1 MDLKSVKIIA
11 VDFDGTLCENKW
23 PEIGSANE
31 ELIEYLRDRQ
41 KNGDKLILWTCRV
54 DDMLRKAIEW
64 CKENELTFDAVNEN
78 LPEIIE
84 NFGSDTRKIFAN
96 EYIDD
101 RNIWPLEN
109 GVADVLYLCDGKRCG
124 DTCSG
129 TECKHTSD
137 ITYAK
142 NFVKSDNGSYWE
154 KEAGSAT
161 KDSDSHEKS
170 NMELWA
176 EREVEIACKH
186 EAPDRKPGEW
196 DYGCACYE
204 SALKAFQSLCEDGH
218 SGFSISMTKFILNRL
233 IEGKPLTSI
242 EDTEDA
248 WSDISDRSGLRGEI
262 ANYQSRRMSSLFK
275 YVYADGSVKYRD
287 VNRFCGVN
295 LDNPDVFYHSGLI
308 DRVMEEKFPI
318 TMPYF
323 PESKPFRVYC
333 EEFLTDRKNGDFD
346 TVGILYVIKP
356 DGERVE
362 INRYFKEGEK
372 DFIEIASCEYEM
384 CRKMYHE
391 LLENLKKEQKKDYHG
406 CFGAADN
413 SCKDCME
420 EEQHESE

>member
-11 VDFDGTLCENKW
+11 VDFDGTLCGNKW
-23 PEIGSANE
+23 PEIGEANE
-31 ELIEYLRDRQ
+31 ELIDYLRDRQ

-54 DDMLRKAIEW
+54 GDMLQKAVEW
-64 CKENELTFDAVNEN
+64 CKEKELVFDAINEN
-78 LPEIIE
+78 LPEIIK

-101 RNIWPLEN
+101 RNIWPLKE
-109 GVADVLYLCDGKRCG
+109 GVADVLYLCDGKSCG
-124 DTCSG
+124 DTCPG
-129 TECKHTSD
+129 P
-137 ITYAK
+137 K
-142 NFVKSDNGSYWE
+142 NL
-154 KEAGSAT
+154 
-161 KDSDSHEKS
+161 DSHEKS
-170 NMELWA
+170 SMELWA

-204 SALKAFQSLCEDGH
+204 SALKAFRSLCEDGH

-233 IEGKPLTSI
+233 IEGKPLTFI

-262 ANYQSRRMSSLFK
+262 ANYQCRRMSSLFK
-275 YVYADGSVKYRD
+275 YVYDDGSIKYRD

-295 LDNPDVFYHSGLI
+295 VDNPDVSYHSRLI

-384 CRKMYHE
+384 RRKMYHE
-391 LLENLKKEQKKDYHG
+391 LLENLKKEHKKDCHG
-406 CFGAADN
+406 CFGAADDG
-413 SCKDCME
+413 CKRCME
-420 EEQHESE
+420 ENQHESE

>member
-23 PEIGSANE
+23 PEIGTANE

-54 DDMLRKAIEW
+54 DDMLRKAVEW
-64 CKENELTFDAVNEN
+64 CKEKELVFDAVNEN
-78 LPEIIE
+78 LPEIVE

-101 RNIWPLEN
+101 RNTWPLED

-218 SGFSISMTKFILNRL
+218 SGFSISMTKFILNR
-233 IEGKPLTSI
+233 
-242 EDTEDA
+242 
-248 WSDISDRSGLRGEI
+248 
-262 ANYQSRRMSSLFK
+262 
-275 YVYADGSVKYRD
+275 
-287 VNRFCGVN
+287 
-295 LDNPDVFYHSGLI
+295 SGLI

-346 TVGILYVIKP
+346 TVGILHVIKP

-384 CRKMYHE
+384 RRKMYHE
-391 LLENLKKEQKKDYHG
+391 LLENLKKEQKKDCHG

>member
-1 MDLKSVKIIA
+1 MNSKIIA

-23 PEIGSANE
+23 PEIGEANE
-31 ELIEYLRDRQ
+31 DMIYYLRKRQ
-41 KNGDKLILWTCRV
+41 AEGGKLILWTCRV
-54 DDMLRKAIEW
+54 GDMLQKAVNW
-64 CKENELTFDAVNEN
+64 CYNHGLFFDAVNEN

-84 NFGSDTRKIFAN
+84 SFGSDTRKIFAN

-101 RNIWPLEN
+101 RNRLISS
-109 GVADVLYLCDGKRCG
+109 CR
-124 DTCSG
+124 
-129 TECKHTSD
+129 
-137 ITYAK
+137 
-142 NFVKSDNGSYWE
+142 
-154 KEAGSAT
+154 
-161 KDSDSHEKS
+161 EKS

-176 EREVEIACKH
+176 EREIEIACKH
-186 EAPDRKPGEW
+186 EAPARKPGEW

-218 SGFSISMTKFILNRL
+218 SGFSIGMTKFILNRL

-248 WSDISDRSGLRGEI
+248 WSDIADRSGLRGEI
-262 ANYQSRRMSSLFK
+262 ANYQCRRMNSLFK

-287 VNRFCGVN
+287 INRFCGVN
-295 LDNPDVFYHSGLI
+295 MDNPNVSYHSGLI

-318 TMPYF
+318 NMPYF

-333 EEFLTDRKNGDFD
+333 EEFLTDQKNGDFD

-356 DGERVE
+356 DGGRVE

-384 CRKMYHE
+384 RRQMYHE
-391 LLENLKKEQKKDYHG
+391 LLENLK
-406 CFGAADN
+406 
-413 SCKDCME
+413 E
-420 EEQHESE
+420 EKSENESK

>member
-1 MDLKSVKIIA
+1 MNLKSVKIIA

-23 PEIGSANE
+23 PEIGEANE
-31 ELIEYLRDRQ
+31 ELIDYLRDRQ

-54 DDMLRKAIEW
+54 DDILQKAVEW
-64 CKENELTFDAVNEN
+64 CKEKELVFDAVNEN
-78 LPEIIE
+78 LPEIVE

-101 RNIWPLEN
+101 RNAWPLQD
-109 GVADVLYLCDGKRCG
+109 GVDDVLYFCDVKSCG
-124 DTCSG
+124 DLCPNP
-129 TECKHTSD
+129 ECKHTSD
-137 ITYAK
+137 ISHAK
-142 NFVKSDNGSYWE
+142 NFEKSDNGSYWE
-154 KEAGSAT
+154 KEEAESET
-161 KDSDSHEKS
+161 KSPDFHEKS

-186 EAPDRKPGEW
+186 ESPDRKPGEW

-204 SALKAFQSLCEDGH
+204 SALKAFRSLCEDGR
-218 SGFSISMTKFILNRL
+218 SGFSICMTKHILNRL
-233 IEGKPLTSI
+233 IEGKPLTPI
-242 EDTEDA
+242 EDTEDN
-248 WSDISDRSGLRGEI
+248 WNDLNRSQE
-262 ANYQSRRMSSLFK
+262 AENYQCRRMSSLFK

-295 LDNPDVFYHSGLI
+295 VDNPDVSYHSGLI

-323 PESKPFRVYC
+323 PEIKPFRVYC
-333 EEFLTDRKNGDFD
+333 EEFLTDQKNGDFD

-372 DFIEIASCEYEM
+372 GFVEID
-384 CRKMYHE
+384 
-391 LLENLKKEQKKDYHG
+391 KKEYDERKEKKI
-406 CFGAADN
+406 CL
-413 SCKDCME
+413 
-420 EEQHESE
+420 

>member
-11 VDFDGTLCENKW
+11 VDFDGTLCGNKW
-23 PEIGSANE
+23 PEIGEANE
-31 ELIEYLRDRQ
+31 ELIDYLRDRQ

-54 DDMLRKAIEW
+54 GDMLQKAVEW
-64 CKENELTFDAVNEN
+64 CKEKELVFDAINEN
-78 LPEIIE
+78 LPEIIK

-101 RNIWPLEN
+101 RNIWPLKE
-109 GVADVLYLCDGKRCG
+109 GVADVLYLCDGKSCG
-124 DTCSG
+124 DTCPG
-129 TECKHTSD
+129 Q
-137 ITYAK
+137 K
-142 NFVKSDNGSYWE
+142 NL
-154 KEAGSAT
+154 
-161 KDSDSHEKS
+161 DSHEKS
-170 NMELWA
+170 SMELWA

-204 SALKAFQSLCEDGH
+204 SALKAFRSLCEDGH

-233 IEGKPLTSI
+233 IEGKPLTFI

-262 ANYQSRRMSSLFK
+262 ANYQCRRMSSLFK
-275 YVYADGSVKYRD
+275 YVYDDGSIKYRD

-295 LDNPDVFYHSGLI
+295 VDNPDVFYHSRLI

-384 CRKMYHE
+384 RRKMYHE
-391 LLENLKKEQKKDYHG
+391 LLENLKKEHKKDCHG

>member
-11 VDFDGTLCENKW
+11 VDFDGTLCGNKW
-23 PEIGSANE
+23 PEIGEANE
-31 ELIEYLRDRQ
+31 ELIDYLRDRQ

-54 DDMLRKAIEW
+54 GDMLQKAVEW
-64 CKENELTFDAVNEN
+64 CKEKELVFDAINEN
-78 LPEIIE
+78 LPEIIK

-101 RNIWPLEN
+101 RNIWPLKE
-109 GVADVLYLCDGKRCG
+109 GVADVLYLCDGKSCG
-124 DTCSG
+124 DTCPG
-129 TECKHTSD
+129 P
-137 ITYAK
+137 K
-142 NFVKSDNGSYWE
+142 NL
-154 KEAGSAT
+154 
-161 KDSDSHEKS
+161 DSHEKS
-170 NMELWA
+170 GMELWA

-204 SALKAFQSLCEDGH
+204 SALKAFRSLCEDGH

-233 IEGKPLTSI
+233 IEGKPLTFI

-262 ANYQSRRMSSLFK
+262 ANYQCRRMSSLFK
-275 YVYADGSVKYRD
+275 YVYDDGSIKYRD

-295 LDNPDVFYHSGLI
+295 VDNPDVSYHSSLI

-384 CRKMYHE
+384 RRKMYHE
-391 LLENLKKEQKKDYHG
+391 LLENLKKEHKKDCHG
-406 CFGAADN
+406 CFGAADDG
-413 SCKDCME
+413 CKRCME
-420 EEQHESE
+420 ENQHESE

>member
-11 VDFDGTLCENKW
+11 VDFDGTLCGNKW
-23 PEIGSANE
+23 PEIGEANE
-31 ELIEYLRDRQ
+31 ELIDYLRDRQ

-54 DDMLRKAIEW
+54 GDMLQKAVEW
-64 CKENELTFDAVNEN
+64 CKEKELVFDAINEN
-78 LPEIIE
+78 LPEIIK

-101 RNIWPLEN
+101 RNIWPLKE
-109 GVADVLYLCDGKRCG
+109 GVADVLYLCDGKSCG
-124 DTCSG
+124 DTCPG
-129 TECKHTSD
+129 P
-137 ITYAK
+137 K
-142 NFVKSDNGSYWE
+142 NL
-154 KEAGSAT
+154 
-161 KDSDSHEKS
+161 DSHEKS
-170 NMELWA
+170 SMELWA

-204 SALKAFQSLCEDGH
+204 SALKAFRSLCEDGH

-233 IEGKPLTSI
+233 IEGKPLTFI
-242 EDTEDA
+242 EDTEDV

-262 ANYQSRRMSSLFK
+262 ANYQCRRMSSLFK
-275 YVYADGSVKYRD
+275 YVYDDGSIKYRD

-295 LDNPDVFYHSGLI
+295 VDNPDVSYHSSLI

-384 CRKMYHE
+384 RRKMYHE
-391 LLENLKKEQKKDYHG
+391 LLENLKKEHKKDCHG
-406 CFGAADN
+406 CFGAADDG
-413 SCKDCME
+413 CKRCME
-420 EEQHESE
+420 ENQHESE

>member
-1 MDLKSVKIIA
+1 MNLKPVKIIA

-23 PEIGSANE
+23 PEIGTANE
-31 ELIEYLRDRQ
+31 KLIEYLRDRQ
-41 KNGDKLILWTCRV
+41 KSGDKLILWTCRV
-54 DDMLRKAIEW
+54 DGMLQKAVEW
-64 CKENELTFDAVNEN
+64 CKEKELVFDAVNEN

-101 RNIWPLEN
+101 RNTWPLKN
-109 GVADVLYLCDGKRCG
+109 NVADVLYLCDGKSCG
-124 DTCSG
+124 DTCPSV
-129 TECKHTSD
+129 ECKHTSD
-137 ITYAK
+137 IAHAR
-142 NFVKSDNGSYWE
+142 NFIKGDYDSYWE
-154 KEAGSAT
+154 KESEI
-161 KDSDSHEKS
+161 KEPDSHEKS
-170 NMELWA
+170 SMELWA

-204 SALKAFQSLCEDGH
+204 SALKAFRSLCEDGH

-262 ANYQSRRMSSLFK
+262 ANYQCRRMSSLFK

-295 LDNPDVFYHSGLI
+295 LDNPDVSYHSGLI

-346 TVGILYVIKP
+346 TVGILYAIKP

-362 INRYFKEGEK
+362 INRYFREGEK

-384 CRKMYHE
+384 RRKMYHE
-391 LLENLKKEQKKDYHG
+391 LLENLKKEK
-406 CFGAADN
+406 N
-413 SCKDCME
+413 SN
-420 EEQHESE
+420 ESE

>member
-1 MDLKSVKIIA
+1 MDSKIIA
-11 VDFDGTLCENKW
+11 VDFDGTLCENNW
-23 PEIGSANE
+23 PEIGAPNE
-31 ELIEYLRDRQ
+31 ELIWHLRKRQ
-41 KNGDKLILWTCRV
+41 AEGDQLILWTCRV
-54 DDMLRKAIEW
+54 DDMLRKAVEW
-64 CKENELTFDAVNEN
+64 CYDQGLIFNAVNEN
-78 LPEIIE
+78 LSEIIE

-101 RNIWPLEN
+101 RNVWPQKD
-109 GVADVLYLCDGKRCG
+109 GVADILYLCDGTKCG
-124 DTCSG
+124 DTCPG

-137 ITYAK
+137 ITHAK
-142 NFVKSDNGSYWE
+142 NFVKGDYNSYWE
-154 KEAGSAT
+154 KDNVESE
-161 KDSDSHEKS
+161 KPDSDSHEKS

-176 EREVEIACKH
+176 EREVEIACQR

-204 SALKAFQSLCEDGH
+204 SALKAFKGLSEDGH
-218 SGFSISMTKFILNRL
+218 SGFSIGMTKFILNRL
-233 IEGKPLTSI
+233 IEGKPLTPI
-242 EDTEDA
+242 EDTEDI
-248 WSDISDRSGLRGEI
+248 WNDISDLSGLRGET
-262 ANYQSRRMSSLFK
+262 ANYQCRRMSSLFK

-287 VNRFCGVN
+287 VNRFYGVN
-295 LDNPDVFYHSGLI
+295 LDNPNSSYHSGLI
-308 DRVMEEKFPI
+308 DQVMEEKFPI

-323 PESKPFRVYC
+323 PESKPFCVYC
-333 EEFLTDRKNGDFD
+333 EEFLTDQKNGDFD

-384 CRKMYHE
+384 RRKMYQE
-391 LLENLKKEQKKDYHG
+391 LLENLKKEQKKDCHG

>member
-11 VDFDGTLCENKW
+11 VDFDGTLCGNKW
-23 PEIGSANE
+23 PEIGEANE
-31 ELIEYLRDRQ
+31 ELIDYLRDRQ

-54 DDMLRKAIEW
+54 GDMLQKAVEW
-64 CKENELTFDAVNEN
+64 CKEKELVFDAINEN
-78 LPEIIE
+78 LPEIIK

-101 RNIWPLEN
+101 RNIWPLKE
-109 GVADVLYLCDGKRCG
+109 GVADVLYLCDGKSCG
-124 DTCSG
+124 DTCPG
-129 TECKHTSD
+129 P
-137 ITYAK
+137 K
-142 NFVKSDNGSYWE
+142 NL
-154 KEAGSAT
+154 
-161 KDSDSHEKS
+161 DSHEKS
-170 NMELWA
+170 SMELWA

-204 SALKAFQSLCEDGH
+204 SALKAFRSLCEDGH

-233 IEGKPLTSI
+233 IEGKPLTFI

-262 ANYQSRRMSSLFK
+262 ANYQCRRMSSLFK
-275 YVYADGSVKYRD
+275 YVYDDGSIKYRD

-295 LDNPDVFYHSGLI
+295 VDNPDVSYHSSLI

-346 TVGILYVIKP
+346 TVGILHVIKP

-384 CRKMYHE
+384 RRKMYHE
-391 LLENLKKEQKKDYHG
+391 LLENLKKEHKKDCHG
-406 CFGAADN
+406 CFGAADDG
-413 SCKDCME
+413 CKRCME
-420 EEQHESE
+420 ENQHESE

>member
-11 VDFDGTLCENKW
+11 VDFDGTLCGNKW
-23 PEIGSANE
+23 PEIGEANE
-31 ELIEYLRDRQ
+31 ELIDYLRDRQ

-54 DDMLRKAIEW
+54 GDMLQKAVEW
-64 CKENELTFDAVNEN
+64 CKEKELVFDAINEN
-78 LPEIIE
+78 LPEIIK

-101 RNIWPLEN
+101 RNIWPLKE
-109 GVADVLYLCDGKRCG
+109 GVADVLYLCDGKSCG
-124 DTCSG
+124 DTCPG
-129 TECKHTSD
+129 Q
-137 ITYAK
+137 K
-142 NFVKSDNGSYWE
+142 NL
-154 KEAGSAT
+154 
-161 KDSDSHEKS
+161 DSHEKS
-170 NMELWA
+170 SMELWA

-204 SALKAFQSLCEDGH
+204 SALKAFRSLCEDGH

-233 IEGKPLTSI
+233 IEGKPLTFI

-262 ANYQSRRMSSLFK
+262 ANYQCRRMSSLFK
-275 YVYADGSVKYRD
+275 YVYDDGSIKYRD

-295 LDNPDVFYHSGLI
+295 VDNPDVSYHSRLI

-384 CRKMYHE
+384 RRKMYHE
-391 LLENLKKEQKKDYHG
+391 LLENLKKEHKKDCHG
-406 CFGAADN
+406 CFGAADDG
-413 SCKDCME
+413 CKRCME
-420 EEQHESE
+420 ENQHESE

>member
-1 MDLKSVKIIA
+1 MNLKPAKIIA

-23 PEIGSANE
+23 PEIGTPNE
-31 ELIEYLRDRQ
+31 ELIEYLRDRK

-54 DDMLRKAIEW
+54 DNMLREAVEW
-64 CKENELTFDAVNEN
+64 CKEKELIFDAVNEN
-78 LPEIIE
+78 LPEIVK

-101 RNIWPLEN
+101 RNI
-109 GVADVLYLCDGKRCG
+109 DI
-124 DTCSG
+124 CS
-129 TECKHTSD
+129 C
-137 ITYAK
+137 
-142 NFVKSDNGSYWE
+142 
-154 KEAGSAT
+154 
-161 KDSDSHEKS
+161 HEKS
-170 NMELWA
+170 SMELWA

-186 EAPDRKPGEW
+186 EAPDREPGEW

-204 SALKAFQSLCEDGH
+204 SALKAFRSLCEDGH

-233 IEGKPLTSI
+233 IEGKPLTFI
-242 EDTEDA
+242 EDTEDS
-248 WSDISDRSGLRGEI
+248 WNDISDRSGLHGEI
-262 ANYQSRRMSSLFK
+262 ANYQCRRMSSLFK

-295 LDNPDVFYHSGLI
+295 VDNPDVSYHSGLI

-346 TVGILYVIKP
+346 TVGILYAIKP

-384 CRKMYHE
+384 RRKMYHD
-391 LLENLKKEQKKDYHG
+391 LLENLKKEK
-406 CFGAADN
+406 N
-413 SCKDCME
+413 SN
-420 EEQHESE
+420 ESE